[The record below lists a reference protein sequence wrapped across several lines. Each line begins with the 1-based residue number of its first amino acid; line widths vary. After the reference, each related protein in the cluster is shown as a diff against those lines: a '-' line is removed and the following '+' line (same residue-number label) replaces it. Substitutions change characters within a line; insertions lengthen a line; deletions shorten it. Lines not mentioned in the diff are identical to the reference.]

1 MGDYFIEQLVKRN
14 ATVGTILAKAAL
26 ILVTVLSLFVML
38 LFPLGIWLTI
48 ILVVVDVFLFK
59 RMDVEYEYSF
69 YNGELD
75 IDKVMAKE
83 SRKRQFST
91 TIKDM
96 DLLAPTGAQELLGY
110 QRLKAVDYS
119 TRTAG
124 SQTYEMVTFK
134 GGEKVR
140 MIFEPNEEMLNA
152 MRDLAPRKVVLSLD
166 RR

>member
-14 ATVGTILAKAAL
+14 ATIGTILAKAAL

-83 SRKRQFST
+83 SRKRQFSM

-96 DLLAPTGAQELLGY
+96 DLL
-110 QRLKAVDYS
+110 
-119 TRTAG
+119 
-124 SQTYEMVTFK
+124 
-134 GGEKVR
+134 
-140 MIFEPNEEMLNA
+140 
-152 MRDLAPRKVVLSLD
+152 
-166 RR
+166 